1 MKNVISYSVCFT
13 AVKIDRFIVVVQ
25 HIEIFV
31 ISVAEYGSEG
41 LFVQP
46 VEPITVI
53 IDGAGY
59 TVIFTFTGLKQG
71 KTKMT
76 IQERSPITDNTDT
89 VYNVT
94 VADDLCV
101 TLTKMTTNDIDDA
114 VIEPNPTLVIDTG
127 KQV

>member
-1 MKNVISYSVCFT
+1 MCFT

-101 TLTKMTTNDIDDA
+101 TLTKMTTNDIDAA